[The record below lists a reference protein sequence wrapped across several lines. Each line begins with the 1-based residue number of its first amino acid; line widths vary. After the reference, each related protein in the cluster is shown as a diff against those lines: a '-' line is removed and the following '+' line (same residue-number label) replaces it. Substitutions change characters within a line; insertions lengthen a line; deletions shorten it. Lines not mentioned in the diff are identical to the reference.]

1 MNASRSRLIRSG
13 QPVAHVTTPHGR
25 PKPGAAVRQKVA
37 EYCGFRAYY
46 QLWEMHN
53 GSSPPISTHRT
64 RSIQDVVGQPRF
76 PAVLRCGARK
86 PRSGARRRRS
96 VQIRLP
102 LCVRDPD
109 TLSFPRPELLGPITS
124 DPCSGPVLFPVSL
137 FCHQAA
143 HSLVSIELSGLESRQ
158 GVDPLRGHTG
168 HNVGV
173 PVLRSMS
180 RRFVVGVAF
189 FVGNGRVKSDE
200 KGFLFFEGELVID
213 TGLCL
218 NVLRRLAVAAI
229 Q

>member
-1 MNASRSRLIRSG
+1 
-13 QPVAHVTTPHGR
+13 
-25 PKPGAAVRQKVA
+25 
-37 EYCGFRAYY
+37 
-46 QLWEMHN
+46 MHI
-53 GSSPPISTHRT
+53 GSSLPISTQRT
-64 RSIQDVVGQPRF
+64 RSIQDVVGQPTF
-76 PAVLRCGARK
+76 PGLLRCGARD

-109 TLSFPRPELLGPITS
+109 PLSFPRPELLGPITS

-143 HSLVSIELSGLESRQ
+143 HSLVSIELSGLAR
-158 GVDPLRGHTG
+158 
-168 HNVGV
+168 
-173 PVLRSMS
+173 LRSMS